1 MYKIC
6 FTRAAEKYLKKV
18 KEKGLKLEYQLA
30 LQEISRV
37 INSDTKSNAEFCIGV
52 FLFINYIRSKG
63 NMV

>member
-37 INSDTKSNAEFCIGV
+37 INSDTKSNVEFCIGV
-52 FLFINYIRSKG
+52 F
-63 NMV
+63 